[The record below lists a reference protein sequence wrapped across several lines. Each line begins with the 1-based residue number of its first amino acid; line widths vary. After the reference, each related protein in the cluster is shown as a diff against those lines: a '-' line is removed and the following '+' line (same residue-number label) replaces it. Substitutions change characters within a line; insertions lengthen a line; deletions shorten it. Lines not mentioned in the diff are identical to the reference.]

1 AGSASVGAVEECEGL
16 TTRNVGRLEPAGP
29 ATGTMLEVSV
39 EGGVLDVAGAGSVAG
54 VQTTTVHADATLN
67 VDGTYAGT
75 AGGDAFTV
83 SGTVS
88 GTGAIALGDGDDV
101 LRLEDEAVL
110 AAAID
115 GGGAASADTLVL
127 DTASSLTLDGGYVS
141 GFEQLVKENTGT
153 ARLAGTH
160 AYDGTAITGGTLAVD
175 GSLETGAIALADG
188 AALAVSGDV
197 QGAGGAQ
204 TAVTGTAGINT
215 VVVAAG
221 ATLVATGDLGAGD
234 DVLDVAGTLDI
245 GGGDFDLGAG
255 DDTFVVRDGTRIV
268 GTVVGGDGHDT
279 RLYDIDL
286 AADIGAL
293 SGFEGLTKTGAGV
306 LNLDGPG
313 SSDVTEVEVRGGTLN
328 VAANGGIRTVAS
340 AVVGAGATLN
350 VDGTLDFTAGAD
362 VLTVAGAVTGAG
374 TIDLLDGDDELVVRD
389 GADLASLANAL
400 DGGAGNDMLTA
411 DITTSAALG
420 GEAGFE
426 TLAKQSE

>member
-1 AGSASVGAVEECEGL
+1 
-16 TTRNVGRLEPAGP
+16 
-29 ATGTMLEVSV
+29 
-39 EGGVLDVAGAGSVAG
+39 
-54 VQTTTVHADATLN
+54 
-67 VDGTYAGT
+67 
-75 AGGDAFTV
+75 
-83 SGTVS
+83 
-88 GTGAIALGDGDDV
+88 
-101 LRLEDEAVL
+101 
-110 AAAID
+110 
-115 GGGAASADTLVL
+115 
-127 DTASSLTLDGGYVS
+127 
-141 GFEQLVKENTGT
+141 
-153 ARLAGTH
+153 
-160 AYDGTAITGGTLAVD
+160 
-175 GSLETGAIALADG
+175 
-188 AALAVSGDV
+188 
-197 QGAGGAQ
+197 
-204 TAVTGTAGINT
+204 
-215 VVVAAG
+215 
-221 ATLVATGDLGAGD
+221 
-234 DVLDVAGTLDI
+234 
-245 GGGDFDLGAG
+245 
-255 DDTFVVRDGTRIV
+255 

-420 GEAGFE
+420 GAAGVETLTKQSEGTLTLSGDAAFDVVNVDGGLLDVTAGTRLGARDATVETGAALEVNGTLGFTGGADTFSVAGTVGGLGTIDMLGGDDTLTLRDGANLAALASAIDGGAGSDTLLVDVSTAAALGGATGFE
-426 TLAKQSE
+426 TLIKQGVGKFTIDGPADSVFETVLVRAGELAVSAGALVDPQTTEIEAGATLSVDGLYNGTAGADTFLLQGTLAGTGTIDLLDGDDALTIVNGATVTLSGLFDAGAGTDSLVLAG

>member
-1 AGSASVGAVEECEGL
+1 SLSADLGTLLGFEGL
-16 TTRNVGRLEPAGP
+16 TKRG
-29 ATGTMLEVSV
+29 TGTLTLNGPGSSSLDAVEV
-39 EGGVLDVAGAGSVAG
+39 EGGTLSIAAGGGIDGAAATSVAAGS
-54 VQTTTVHADATLN
+54 TLN

-141 GFEQLVKENTGT
+141 GFEQLVKENMGT
-153 ARLAGTH
+153 ARLTGTH

-175 GSLETGAIALADG
+175 GSLETGTIALADG

-268 GTVVGGDGHDT
+268 GTVVGG
-279 RLYDIDL
+279 
-286 AADIGAL
+286 
-293 SGFEGLTKTGAGV
+293 
-306 LNLDGPG
+306 
-313 SSDVTEVEVRGGTLN
+313 
-328 VAANGGIRTVAS
+328 
-340 AVVGAGATLN
+340 
-350 VDGTLDFTAGAD
+350 
-362 VLTVAGAVTGAG
+362 
-374 TIDLLDGDDELVVRD
+374 
-389 GADLASLANAL
+389 
-400 DGGAGNDMLTA
+400 
-411 DITTSAALG
+411 
-420 GEAGFE
+420 
-426 TLAKQSE
+426 